1 MASLILHPF
10 RFHRVV
16 RRDKRSRVVC
26 SEQLLTRISTQSGD
40 TVSGMIHYQ
49 LDAMFMYTVTMGL
62 TALLMAWVILMVAL
76 KGWAARREAWLEAG
90 LA

>member
-1 MASLILHPF
+1 MEK
-10 RFHRVV
+10 
-16 RRDKRSRVVC
+16 DKGSRVVC
-26 SEQLLTRISTQSGD
+26 SEYVTNTVSQKTQSGD
-40 TVSGMIHYQ
+40 TVNGMIHYQ

>member
-1 MASLILHPF
+1 
-10 RFHRVV
+10 
-16 RRDKRSRVVC
+16 
-26 SEQLLTRISTQSGD
+26 
-40 TVSGMIHYQ
+40 MIHYH

-76 KGWAARREAWLEAG
+76 KGWAARREAWLAREEEGG